1 MTLDHTE
8 VDLETKEAMVD
19 LVFVPM
25 ALEKVVEVVELLE
38 EVEEL
43 EETAQVV
50 EDLDQTSTVLSHQ
63 HKQQALE
70 SVKSL
75 GLLYISEEVELV
87 VVILEMVQTHQLVE
101 SVEVETRVHTDLLE
115 QLPMEMLTLVEVEQE
130 TINVVLVHTLDL
142 EMVDLALLSSDSIH
156 FLG

>member
-1 MTLDHTE
+1 
-8 VDLETKEAMVD
+8 VDLETKEAMVELD
-19 LVFVPM
+19 FDPM
-25 ALEKVVEVVELLE
+25 ALEKVVEVVALLE
-38 EVEEL
+38 VVEVL
-43 EETAQVV
+43 EETVREV
-50 EDLDQTSTVLSHQ
+50 EDLEQTGIVLSHQ

-75 GLLYISEEVELV
+75 GLMYISEEVELV

-101 SVEVETRVHTDLLE
+101 SVEVETQVQVQVEELHK
-115 QLPMEMLTLVEVEQE
+115 MEMSTLVEVEQE